1 MVANTFLEM
10 NKPGF
15 VIGVGRWRCG
25 WSV

>member
-1 MVANTFLEM
+1 MVANTFSAM

>member
-1 MVANTFLEM
+1 MVANTFLAM

-15 VIGVGRWRCG
+15 VIGVGRWCG